1 MKDYNHSKPNP
12 ENSSVIQAL
21 LDIKASGAPA
31 PLVNDLLD
39 ILRNDAVIL
48 QDADNLFKS
57 HQYPKHVL
65 DWCKVKNDV
74 EFSRFLSPKATALLT
89 AMYQNMWVR
98 NLIQLSHRDIIRIA
112 KIGSLSSVRTALDE
126 LIENGCIAVKL
137 KGTTRRPDIY
147 MVNPLIATVGSEI
160 SYLKEDFWE
169 LTGTKYY
176 YDKESGKTRAKYSK
190 PHKKWKELT
199 ANRTYS
205 KGRNSLEVKNYWLT
219 FYKINEAP
227 IKTGK
232 RKSKTGTGKKTDK
245 SPKGKKNL
253 ENKQEAEQ
261 QTDKAPIKKRNPKTH
276 PDTEKQA
283 DKQQI
288 NEQRPYG
295 DEDLPFI

>member
-1 MKDYNHSKPNP
+1 MKKPNHSKPNP

-31 PLVNDLLD
+31 PMVNDLLD
-39 ILRNDAVIL
+39 ILRNDAAIL
-48 QDADNLFKS
+48 QDADNLFKG

-89 AMYQNMWVR
+89 AMYQNMWVG
-98 NLIQLSHRDIIRIA
+98 NLIQLSHRDIIKIA

-126 LIENGCIAVKL
+126 LIGNGCIAVKL

-147 MVNPLIATVGSEI
+147 MVNPLISTVGSAI
-160 SYLKEDFWE
+160 PYLEKEFWQ
-169 LTGTKYY
+169 LTGTRYY
-176 YDKESGKTRAKYSK
+176 FDKKSGKERAKYSEA
-190 PHKKWKELT
+190 HKKWRELT

-205 KGRNSLEVKNYWLT
+205 KGRNSLEVKDNWLT
-219 FYKINEAP
+219 FNKINEAP
-227 IKTGK
+227 VKVDK
-232 RKSKTGTGKKTDK
+232 RKSKTGNKKTTDK
-245 SPKGKKNL
+245 SPKEKKNL
-253 ENKQEAEQ
+253 ENNQDAEQ
-261 QTDKAPIKKRNPKTH
+261 QTDKAPTKKRNPKTH

-283 DKQQI
+283 DKQQT

-295 DEDLPFI
+295 EEDLPFI

>member
-1 MKDYNHSKPNP
+1 M
-12 ENSSVIQAL
+12 
-21 LDIKASGAPA
+21 
-31 PLVNDLLD
+31 
-39 ILRNDAVIL
+39 IL

-160 SYLKEDFWE
+160 LHLEEDFWE

-176 YDKESGKTRAKYSK
+176 YDKESDKIRAKYSK

-205 KGRNSLEVKNYWLT
+205 KGRNSLEVKNCWLT

-227 IKTGK
+227 IKAGK
-232 RKSKTGTGKKTDK
+232 RKSKTGTGKKTNK
-245 SPKGKKNL
+245 PAKEKKNP
-253 ENKQEAEQ
+253 ENKQDAVE
-261 QTDKAPIKKRNPKTH
+261 QTDETPTEKNNPKKH
-276 PDTEKQA
+276 PDTEQQA
-283 DKQQI
+283 DNLQTSGQQ
-288 NEQRPYG
+288 PYG
-295 DEDLPFI
+295 DDDLPFF